1 MFNII
6 IKDTYDEV
14 SKEAFK
20 VMKAV
25 LDEKKDAVLGLATG
39 STPVGLYQEMIRDH
53 KENGTSYKDVITF
66 NLDEYVGI
74 PKDHRES
81 YYTFMHKELFD
92 FIDCPEEHI
101 HVPYGAGEDP
111 EADAAAYE
119 EEIKKYQV
127 DIQLLGIGS
136 DGHIAFNE
144 PGTPFDSVTHVADLA
159 QSTIDDN
166 CRFFDNDPSQ
176 VPTKAVTQGIAT
188 IMRAKKILIV
198 ATGANKA
205 DAVYGMLRKEKSTDC
220 TASALQ
226 DHPDVVVILD
236 KAAAAK
242 LD

>member
-1 MFNII
+1 
-6 IKDTYDEV
+6 
-14 SKEAFK
+14 
-20 VMKAV
+20 
-25 LDEKKDAVLGLATG
+25 
-39 STPVGLYQEMIRDH
+39 
-53 KENGTSYKDVITF
+53 
-66 NLDEYVGI
+66 
-74 PKDHRES
+74 
-81 YYTFMHKELFD
+81 MHKELFD
-92 FIDCPEEHI
+92 HIDCPVDHI
-101 HVPYGAGEDP
+101 HVPFGAGEDP

-119 EEIKKYQV
+119 AEIKKYQV

-144 PGTPFDSVTHVADLA
+144 PGTSFDSETHVAQLA

-188 IMRAKKILIV
+188 IMRAKKILLV

-205 DAVYGMLRKEKSTDC
+205 DAVYGMLKAEKSTDC

-226 DHPDVVVILD
+226 DHEDVVVILD

-242 LD
+242 VN